1 MTINRFCS
9 SVICH
14 NDFLHVAF
22 GCVSTLKRTHKNL
35 YLRFDHCL
43 SQILNYIR
51 IILKNTERSVMQQ
64 LFVGVW
70 QRFRSYFAWL
80 SFLRLKLPK
89 CRNKKFPHIKF
100 HDKTG
105 LSRSR
110 TRDLPHPKRESLD
123 QQASYTKP
131 LKDILVLFWCVAGN
145 DRFLPVVHVSD
156 LFHFP
161 CCRLSICTI
170 NSYYYYWQ
178 VQQ

>member
-123 QQASYTKP
+123 QQASYTEP
-131 LKDILVLFWCVAGN
+131 LKDILLLFWCVAGS
-145 DRFLPVVHVSD
+145 RCVSKWSLPTGR
-156 LFHFP
+156 P
-161 CCRLSICTI
+161 C
-170 NSYYYYWQ
+170 
-178 VQQ
+178 